1 MDIKEI
7 LDETGWSLIEILK
20 RINSFPYVTEKITE
34 DSLSNMTKEEFMKFL
49 LGKKED
55 DLCE

>member
-7 LDETGWSLIEILK
+7 LDETGWSLNEILK
-20 RINSFPYVTEKITE
+20 RLNSFPYVTEKITE
-34 DSLSNMTKEEFMKFL
+34 DSLNNMTKEEFMEFL
-49 LGKKED
+49 LGKKGD

>member
-49 LGKKED
+49 LGKKGD
-55 DLCE
+55 DLSE

>member
-34 DSLSNMTKEEFMKFL
+34 DTLSNMTKEEFMKFL
-49 LGKKED
+49 LGKKGD

>member
-34 DSLSNMTKEEFMKFL
+34 DSLSNMTKEEFMKFF
-49 LGKKED
+49 LGKKGD

>member
-1 MDIKEI
+1 MDNKEI

-34 DSLSNMTKEEFMKFL
+34 DSLSNMTKEEFMEFF
-49 LGKKED
+49 LGKKGD
-55 DLCE
+55 DLSE

>member
-34 DSLSNMTKEEFMKFL
+34 DSLSNMTKEEFMEFF
-49 LGKKED
+49 LGKKGD
-55 DLCE
+55 DLSE